1 MIGFQHISCVSCS
14 DKGLV
19 RSNNEDAFLCLEDA
33 GCYVVSDGMGG
44 AEAGEIASQIVVD
57 AIRNA
62 LSGMAEDS
70 PGMRKYEV
78 QQAVHLANR
87 KVQEYADAHKFHQMG
102 ATMVL
107 FLADSWE
114 PDVAWLCHVGDSRI
128 YRFRNG
134 KLVLLTRD
142 HTVGQELK
150 GMSERMSHVL
160 TRAVGIAPNVFPEWT
175 NTDLHEGDVFLLC
188 SDGVYTML
196 TEEQLEAIFQ
206 QENEPDALL
215 ARLEEAVRLGGAKD
229 NYTAVIC
236 TIGALPTEGKEEHSQ
251 EEIDESNYLVKI
263 SEERLDYA

>member
-1 MIGFQHISCVSCS
+1 MIGFKHISCVSCS

-19 RSNNEDAFLCLEDA
+19 RSNNEDSMLCLDEA

-44 AEAGEIASQIVVD
+44 AEAGEVASQMVVEAIKD
-57 AIRNA
+57 AIF
-62 LSGMAEDS
+62 GTEEDS
-70 PGMRKYEV
+70 PGMRKYAV

-87 KVQEYADAHKFHQMG
+87 KVQEYSEAHKYQQMG

-134 KLVLLTRD
+134 KLSLLTRD

-150 GMSERMSHVL
+150 GMSERMAHVL
-160 TRAVGIAPNVFPEWT
+160 TRAVGIATNVFPEWT
-175 NTDLHEGDVFLLC
+175 NTDLHEGDWFLLC
-188 SDGVYTML
+188 SDGVYNML
-196 TEEQLEAIFQ
+196 QNGQLEAIFQ
-206 QENEPDALL
+206 EKNESGALL
-215 ARLEEAVRLGGAKD
+215 ARLEEAVREGGAKD

-236 TIGALPTEGKEEHSQ
+236 RIGALPTDGKEEHSQ
-251 EEIDESNYLVKI
+251 EEIDENNYLLKI